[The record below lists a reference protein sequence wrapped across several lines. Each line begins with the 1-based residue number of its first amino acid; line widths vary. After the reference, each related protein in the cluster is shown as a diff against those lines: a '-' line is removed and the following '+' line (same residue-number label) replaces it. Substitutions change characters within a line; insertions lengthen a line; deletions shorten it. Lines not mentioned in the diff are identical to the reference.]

1 MCVFVFK
8 SVLKRV
14 RECKQV
20 HNMCMPMYESASEK
34 ADLSKDAEDFCS
46 LV

>member
-1 MCVFVFK
+1 MFVFK
-8 SVLKRV
+8 SVFKRV
-14 RECKQV
+14 RQCTQM
-20 HNMCMPMYESASEK
+20 HNMCMPMYEFASEK